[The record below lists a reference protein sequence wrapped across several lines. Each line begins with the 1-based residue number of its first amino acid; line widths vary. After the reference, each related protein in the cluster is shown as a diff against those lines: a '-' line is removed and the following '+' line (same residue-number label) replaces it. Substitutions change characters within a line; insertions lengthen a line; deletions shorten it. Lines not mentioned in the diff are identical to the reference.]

1 MSDVPNDRAH
11 AAPADRHA
19 AQQPSAW
26 IVRFAYL
33 VPAGARVLDVAA
45 GQGRHARFFASRGAD
60 VVAVDRDAA
69 ALAVLAGAPHIET
82 READL
87 EAGAWP
93 FAGERF
99 DAIVVANYLHR
110 PLLPWLLD
118 ALADDGAFVY
128 ETFAVGNERFGR
140 PSNPDFLLRDG
151 ELADAVRG
159 RLTIVAFEQ
168 GQVGGEQPAVL
179 QRLAAVGP
187 ARAWPPPL

>member
-1 MSDVPNDRAH
+1 MSGVSPE
-11 AAPADRHA
+11 PVDRHA
-19 AQQPSAW
+19 SQQPSPW
-26 IVRFAYL
+26 IVRFAHL

-45 GQGRHARFFASRGAD
+45 GQGRHARFFASRGAR

-69 ALAVLAGAPHIET
+69 ALAALAGSPRIET
-82 READL
+82 RAADL
-87 EAGAWP
+87 EAGAWA

-110 PLLPWLLD
+110 PLLPHLLD

-140 PSNPDFLLRDG
+140 PSNPDFLLRQG
-151 ELADAVRG
+151 ELVEAVRG
-159 RLTIVAFEQ
+159 RLTSVAFEQ
-168 GQVGGEQPAVL
+168 GHVGGDRPAAV
-179 QRLAAVGP
+179 QRLAAVGQ